1 MSGPVQASQPVST
14 PVQPLTQDRNIEKLQ
29 KQARDFEAVFAGK
42 LINTMLSTVE
52 KGEFSGGSAEE
63 TFQGLLGER
72 IGDALAVQGG
82 FGIAPSVLAQL
93 IRLQA
98 DSHE

>member
-1 MSGPVQASQPVST
+1 MTSPVHASPFISGAVQPVA
-14 PVQPLTQDRNIEKLQ
+14 QDRNMENLQ

-52 KGEFSGGSAEE
+52 KGEFSGGSGEE
-63 TFQGLLGER
+63 TFQGMLGER
-72 IGDALAVQGG
+72 MGEALAAQGG

-93 IRLQA
+93 IRLQGN
-98 DSHE
+98 SHE

>member
-1 MSGPVQASQPVST
+1 MSGPVHTSPSGSA
-14 PVQPLTQDRNIEKLQ
+14 PVQALPQDRNMEKLQ

-72 IGDALAVQGG
+72 MGDAMAAQGG
-82 FGIAPSVLAQL
+82 LGIAPSVLAQL
-93 IRLQA
+93 IRLQG

>member
-1 MSGPVQASQPVST
+1 MRSPVHASPAVSA
-14 PVQPLTQDRNIEKLQ
+14 PVQPLQQDRNMAKLQ

-72 IGDALAVQGG
+72 MGDAMAAQGAL
-82 FGIAPSVLAQL
+82 GIAPSVLAQL
-93 IRLQA
+93 IRLQGG
-98 DSHE
+98 SHE

>member
-1 MSGPVQASQPVST
+1 MSSSVNASPFVSGPAQPV
-14 PVQPLTQDRNIEKLQ
+14 VQVPNIENLQ

-52 KGEFSGGSAEE
+52 KGDFSGGSAEE
-63 TFQGLLGER
+63 TFQGILGER
-72 IGDALAVQGG
+72 MGEALAAQGG

-93 IRLQA
+93 IRLQGN
-98 DSHE
+98 SHD

>member
-1 MSGPVQASQPVST
+1 M
-14 PVQPLTQDRNIEKLQ
+14 EKLQ

-72 IGDALAVQGG
+72 MGDAMAAQGG
-82 FGIAPSVLAQL
+82 LGIAPSVLAQL
-93 IRLQA
+93 ISLHGG
-98 DSHE
+98 SHE